1 MNTPDPLQRIT
12 HLYHFTDRRNLPLI
26 YQHGGLYSM
35 VELGRRGIKV
45 PAPGGNQWSQNADGM
60 SGVDRYV
67 HLCFRANHPMEF
79 LARQAGHIQDTI
91 FLQIN
96 PSVIQ
101 DAGVRFTSEVANKS
115 GATLHTME
123 EAKTLI
129 DFEVLYTRTDWTNP
143 IIQERLLNAEKCE
156 ILVPDFIPLTM
167 IRNFPNG

>member
-1 MNTPDPLQRIT
+1 M
-12 HLYHFTDRRNLPLI
+12 
-26 YQHGGLYSM
+26 
-35 VELGRRGIKV
+35 
-45 PAPGGNQWSQNADGM
+45 
-60 SGVDRYV
+60 
-67 HLCFRANHPMEF
+67 
-79 LARQAGHIQDTI
+79 
-91 FLQIN
+91 QIN

-115 GATLHTME
+115 GAILHTME

-129 DFEVLYTRTDWTNP
+129 DIEVLYTRTDWTNP